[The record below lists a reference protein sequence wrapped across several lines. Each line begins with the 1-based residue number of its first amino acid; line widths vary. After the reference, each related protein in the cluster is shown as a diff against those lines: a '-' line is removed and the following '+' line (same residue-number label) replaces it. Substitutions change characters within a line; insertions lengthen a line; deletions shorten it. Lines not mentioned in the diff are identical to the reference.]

1 MVIKIKT
8 HPLNSSNLSRAGYD
22 AKTKTLLI
30 HFKNGSVYHYSNVPK
45 EIYEGIFLDA
55 SPGNFF
61 REHVTKGGYG
71 YKKLK

>member
-8 HPLNSSNLSRAGYD
+8 HPINSSNLSRAGYD
-22 AKTKTLLI
+22 AKTKTLI
-30 HFKNGSVYHYSNVPK
+30 VHFKNGTAYQYAGIPK
-45 EIYEGIFLDA
+45 ELYEGIFLNS

-61 REHVTKGGYG
+61 REHIVKSGYG